1 MEVNCTFS
9 RKVAGDK
16 VKMLLSKLLTNVNF
30 EIFHKKVTSTQNVS
44 TYVLENSKKLQLS
57 TFFGYDTF

>member
-57 TFFGYDTF
+57 TFFG